1 VTYRVRFTADA
12 KKDLDELYGFLLE
25 KDLRG
30 AGGALEA
37 IEEAL
42 KLLERFSFSC
52 RKAAEGRQG
61 PFLRELIVSFGS
73 AGYVVLFEIERRSTV
88 TVLAVRHQRETDFY

>member
-1 VTYRVRFTADA
+1 MTDRVRFTADA

-25 KDLRG
+25 KDLHA

-42 KLLERFSFSC
+42 KLLERFLFSC
-52 RKAAEGRQG
+52 RKAAEGRHG
-61 PFLRELIVSFGS
+61 PFLRELVVTFGS
-73 AGYVVLFEIERRSTV
+73 AGYIVLFEIERRDTV